1 MITSLA
7 LSLIAIA
14 SGTLLTYTYDEGAP
28 VASRLSGG
36 ACIGFAAMALV
47 GFVFALLFGLTPYTI
62 GFTAALLLLPVLL
75 LKSRSIRNQIDQD
88 LNQALKAISRAS
100 SKPDRWAFI
109 YFLFYAGAAI
119 VMWLVFDRAL
129 LEKPEG
135 MYTGVLNN
143 YGDVPFHLSVITRF
157 AFGQNYPPE
166 DPTFSGV
173 RFTYPFLTDF
183 VSAIFVRCGAGLRN
197 SLLIENWVIG
207 VALVGVLHRFGLRL
221 LRNRT
226 AAILV
231 PVLVILNGGLGWAM
245 LFTDVNKSEAGVFHV
260 LMNIQ
265 HSYTILPDVAQ
276 GWRWGNAVTSLLVP
290 QRGFL
295 LGIPLAVI
303 VFTQWWQAGTDGE
316 KGGLGDAGKRSQK
329 SASKFSKLQ
338 DDLPVSPSPFLR
350 VSPRMLAAGFVAGLL
365 PLVHAHSFIAA
376 MGVGGVLALINIK
389 RWREWCGF
397 FVIASLIAGPQLL
410 WSTHGSAVSTR
421 AFIGWEFGWG
431 HGTENVIVFW
441 LKNTGVFIPL
451 LVAPLLWKTDS
462 YLVSRKL
469 LLFYLPFTLCF
480 IIPNL
485 IKFAPWIWDNIKI
498 LFYWW
503 IASAPLVALLIAKL
517 WEGTKFS
524 RVMGATLFV
533 MLTLAGG
540 LDVFALASRQ
550 GEYQEFDRD
559 GVTFAE
565 AIKQQTPPSA
575 TILHAPI
582 HNTPIFLTGRRSV
595 MGYPGH
601 IWTHGIDSG
610 PRENE
615 IRQIYGGAPNAPA
628 LLAKYGVDYVVVDPQ
643 ERSVMKVN
651 DDFFRRYPEVITVDE
666 YHLFKVTK

>member
-1 MITSLA
+1 MIL
-7 LSLIAIA
+7 
-14 SGTLLTYTYDEGAP
+14 
-28 VASRLSGG
+28 
-36 ACIGFAAMALV
+36 
-47 GFVFALLFGLTPYTI
+47 GLTPLSI
-62 GFTAALLLLPVLL
+62 ALTAIIRATSFVLL
-75 LKSRSIRNQIDQD
+75 INKERRSQANAD
-88 LNQALKAISRAS
+88 LDRAIQAINRAS
-100 SKPDRWAFI
+100 TRPDRWAFI

-119 VMWLVFDRAL
+119 AMWLVFDRAL
-129 LEKPEG
+129 LEKPDG
-135 MYTGVLNN
+135 IYTGVLNN
-143 YGDVPFHLSVITRF
+143 YGDLPFHISVITRF

-197 SLLIENWVIG
+197 SLFIENWVMG

-265 HSYTILPDVAQ
+265 HSYTILPDVTQ

-303 VFTQWWQAGTDGE
+303 VFTQWWDAMKTKSVPPAVAGGSKRQQDPPATAGGTD
-316 KGGLGDAGKRSQK
+316 LISR
-329 SASKFSKLQ
+329 
-338 DDLPVSPSPFLR
+338 
-350 VSPRMLAAGFVAGLL
+350 RMLAASFIAGLL
-365 PLVHAHSFIAA
+365 PLVHAHSFIVT

-389 RWREWCGF
+389 KWRDWLAF
-397 FVIASLIAGPQLL
+397 FLVAAVIAIPQLL

-421 AFIGWEFGWG
+421 AFIGWDSGWG
-431 HGTENVIVFW
+431 HGDENVIWFW
-441 LKNTGVFIPL
+441 IKNTGVFIRVL
-451 LVAPLLWKTDS
+451 IAALLWKTDH
-462 YLVSRKL
+462 YLVPRRL

-480 IIPNL
+480 IVPNL

-503 IASAPLVALLIAKL
+503 IASAPIVALLLARL
-517 WEGTKFS
+517 WG
-524 RVMGATLFV
+524 GAVWHRIVAGVLFV
-533 MLTLAGG
+533 VLTLAGA
-540 LDVFALASRQ
+540 LDVFALLTRQ

-565 AIKQQTPPSA
+565 MIKQQIPPRA
-575 TILHAPI
+575 MILHAPI
-582 HNTPIFLTGRRSV
+582 HNTPIFLTGRRSL

-610 PRENE
+610 PREAD
-615 IRQIYGGAPNAPA
+615 IKRIYAGSADAPA

-643 ERSVMKVN
+643 ERSVMPVSDAFFGHYREVTTIGGYQLYKVAP
-651 DDFFRRYPEVITVDE
+651 YKPAI
-666 YHLFKVTK
+666 